1 MKRTSKKLL
10 SLLIALLMVVSL
22 LPVAALAVEDYGL
35 LVNGVAVTSEN
46 ADDLSGL
53 PGVTVASGG
62 WLRYNADQNTLYAKD
77 ATIAP
82 PEPSAMPSD
91 YAGAVRRTSEDK
103 LTVVSEGVNS
113 FTADDG
119 YSAISGLE
127 LQIALSQGSE
137 LNCFAGGFA
146 YDESAIYPGVIGAG
160 KEDGNDDYHSRTDLT
175 ISGPGKLNVSSV
187 IPDDSSYYY
196 AYGIL
201 AFAGISIDNGAVV
214 NVTVDADDGSYAL
227 GICADYGDLNVTG
240 SDVTVNAVGENGDA
254 DAVYAYGAAAFTDS
268 TLNATADADDDA
280 YGIYSSLGD
289 ISFTDCETVSVT
301 ANGDY
306 AYVIYCYYGGVQIDG
321 CENFTVTITDG
332 GYYSYGICSYYGEDT
347 EEGVSA
353 VTVKDSKVT
362 VSINALDE
370 IYGIFS
376 DDGSVG
382 IINSTVTVTTVTE
395 YYDEGDVY
403 GAIYGDYGVSITDGS
418 KVSVSASGT
427 CCAYGVVGYYG
438 PVEISDSILTVSSS
452 CTEDA
457 YGIYSDSAVSII
469 ASDVTVTTDGYWDSD
484 GIYADDGITIT
495 DAELV
500 VPEGG
505 TYDGCYVY
513 DAEDNIADYV
523 VILGYKEPAEP
534 EPFVEGYWVKLPKEI
549 TNGTAT
555 ASAVAAGEGDEITFT
570 LKPDKGYLIDGPT
583 VTDDARRPIDF
594 TDNGD
599 GSYTFVMPASDAY
612 INFRFYRDLPF
623 EDVDPDDYFYDAV
636 AYLYDNG
643 ITKGTS
649 ETTFE
654 PEGVCTRAETVTLL
668 WRMMGEPEPTSA
680 DCPFEDVAPDAYYY
694 KAVLWAAENGVT
706 LGTSETTFEPDL
718 KVQRAMTVT
727 FLYRALKLQG
737 KGFEGAWAFEL
748 DFTDKDAVPEWSYES
763 FCWMVMNEIVQ
774 GADGKLLP
782 LEPCTRGQI
791 AAMLY
796 RTLA

>member
-46 ADDLSGL
+46 ANDLSGL
-53 PGVTVASGG
+53 PGVSVAEGG
-62 WLRYNADQNTLYAKD
+62 WLRYNAGQNTLYAKD

-103 LTVVSEGVNS
+103 LTVVSEGINS

-160 KEDGNDDYHSRTDLT
+160 KEDGNYDYHSVTDLT
-175 ISGPGKLNVSSV
+175 ISGPGKLSASSV
-187 IPDDSSYYY
+187 IPSGSSYEY

-201 AFAGISIDNGAVV
+201 AFAGIRIDNGAVV
-214 NVTVDADDGSYAL
+214 TVTASTEYGEYAL
-227 GICADYGDLNVTG
+227 ALCADYGDLTVTG
-240 SDVTVNAVGENGDA
+240 ADVTSGAYCAAGDA
-254 DAVYAYGAAAFTDS
+254 DAVYAYGNIDVTDSLFSASAGAYEEADAVYAYDGDISFTDCDKVS
-268 TLNATADADDDA
+268 VTAESPYYAYGIYPYYGMLLIDGCPDFTVTADCGENYGYGYAIYAYDGVDDGDLSVVTVRDSVLTVNAYSDDDVYGIYAGDGSVDISGSVIKVEALCGDDVYGGIYGSYGIKLTDCELVDVTTYGECCSYGLYGYYGDIEIDNCRVVVDATCTDDA
-280 YGIYSSLGD
+280 YGIYSY
-289 ISFTDCETVSVT
+289 
-301 ANGDY
+301 DY
-306 AYVIYCYYGGVQIDG
+306 AI
-321 CENFTVTITDG
+321 
-332 GYYSYGICSYYGEDT
+332 
-347 EEGVSA
+347 
-353 VTVKDSKVT
+353 
-362 VSINALDE
+362 SIR
-370 IYGIFS
+370 
-376 DDGSVG
+376 
-382 IINSTVTVTTVTE
+382 
-395 YYDEGDVY
+395 
-403 GAIYGDYGVSITDGS
+403 
-418 KVSVSASGT
+418 
-427 CCAYGVVGYYG
+427 
-438 PVEISDSILTVSSS
+438 
-452 CTEDA
+452 
-457 YGIYSDSAVSII
+457 
-469 ASDVTVTTDGYWDSD
+469 ASDVTVTADGVDDS
-484 GIYADDGITIT
+484 YAFYAYDDITIA

-500 VPEGG
+500 EPEGG
-505 TYDGCYVY
+505 TYGTYVY
-513 DAEDNIADYV
+513 DADEEIADYV
-523 VILGYKEPAEP
+523 VILGYIGPEEP
-534 EPFVEGYWVKLPKEI
+534 EDFVPGYWVKVAE
-549 TNGTAT
+549 TDNGVVR
-555 ASAVAAGEGDEITFT
+555 ASAVAAGEGDEITLT
-570 LKPDKGYLIDGPT
+570 AIPDKGATLYSL
-583 VTDDARRPIDF
+583 VALDDAGREIEL
-594 TDNGD
+594 TANED
-599 GSYTFVMPASDAY
+599 GTCSFVMPASDVRVRA
-612 INFRFYRDLPF
+612 RFIRDLPF
-623 EDVDPDDYFYDAV
+623 EDVEPDDYFYDAV

-680 DCPFEDVAPDAYYY
+680 ECPFEDVAPDAYYY
-694 KAVLWAAENGVT
+694 KAVLWAVENGVT

-718 KVQRAMTVT
+718 EVQRAMTAT

-737 KGFEGAWAFEL
+737 KGFEGVWAFEL
-748 DFTDKDAVPEWSYES
+748 DFADKDSVPEWSYES
-763 FCWMVMNEIVQ
+763 FCWMVMNGIVQ

>member
-46 ADDLSGL
+46 AGDLSGL

-62 WLRYNADQNTLYAKD
+62 WLRYNAGQNTLYAKD

-175 ISGPGKLNVSSV
+175 ISGPGKLNASSV
-187 IPDDSSYYY
+187 IPSGSSYEY

-201 AFAGISIDNGAVV
+201 AFAGIRIDNGAI
-214 NVTVDADDGSYAL
+214 VTVTADDNECGEFAL
-227 GICADYGDLNVTG
+227 ALCADYGDLTVTEAEVSAG
-240 SDVTVNAVGENGDA
+240 AFCGYDDA
-254 DAVYAYGAAAFTDS
+254 KAVYAYGNIDVTDS
-268 TLNATADADDDA
+268 LFDASAGADDEAFAIYVYEGDASFDGCPDVSISAEGESAYGIYPYYGKVLIDGCPDFTVTADCGENYGYGYAVYAYEGEDDGDLSVVTVRDSVLTVNAYSDYDVYGIYTGYGSVDISGSVIKIEALCGDDVYGGIYGYYGIKLTDCELVDVTTYGECCSYGLYSCYGDIEIDNCRVVVDATCTDDA
-280 YGIYSSLGD
+280 YGIYSD
-289 ISFTDCETVSVT
+289 
-301 ANGDY
+301 DY
-306 AYVIYCYYGGVQIDG
+306 AI
-321 CENFTVTITDG
+321 
-332 GYYSYGICSYYGEDT
+332 
-347 EEGVSA
+347 
-353 VTVKDSKVT
+353 
-362 VSINALDE
+362 SIR
-370 IYGIFS
+370 
-376 DDGSVG
+376 
-382 IINSTVTVTTVTE
+382 
-395 YYDEGDVY
+395 
-403 GAIYGDYGVSITDGS
+403 
-418 KVSVSASGT
+418 
-427 CCAYGVVGYYG
+427 
-438 PVEISDSILTVSSS
+438 
-452 CTEDA
+452 
-457 YGIYSDSAVSII
+457 
-469 ASDVTVTTDGYWDSD
+469 ASDVTVTADGVDYS
-484 GIYADDGITIT
+484 YAFYACEGITIT

-500 VPEGG
+500 EPEGG

-534 EPFVEGYWVKLPKEI
+534 EPFVEGYWVKLPKET

-555 ASAVAAGEGDEITFT
+555 ASAQAAGEGDEITFT
-570 LKPDKGYLIDGPT
+570 LKPDEGYLIDGPT
-583 VTDDARRPIDF
+583 VTDDARRPVDF

-599 GSYTFVMPASDAY
+599 GTYTFVMPASDVW

-727 FLYRALKLQG
+727 FLYRALKLKG
-737 KGFEGAWAFEL
+737 EGFEGAWAFEL